1 MKTPRLPIAFVG
13 ILAIIFTTLPL
24 DAAAPRRLAGAAKVD
39 ITPDYPVR
47 LSGYCLRRTESG
59 AGAIGIQIRAALTH
73 SQSSTATRLSPR
85 PRAL

>member
-24 DAAAPRRLAGAAKVD
+24 DAAEPRWLAGAAKVD

-47 LSGYCLRRTESG
+47 LSGYGSRRTESD
-59 AGAIGIQIRAALTH
+59 ARAIRIQIRAALAR
-73 SQSSTATRLSPR
+73 SRSSTATRLPPR